1 MSSLG
6 VTKLLGQKF
15 VAESAD
21 AKRIDQ
27 AQANSILSI
36 ISMELESALQQA
48 YNVAAIYTN
57 RPAQTVTLDRD
68 FDFYRLLGQDISVI
82 GDLNAAGAITDKTF
96 LQILKSGEILPD
108 TIDLNKELRETKVL
122 KQQRKNELL
131 DAQQQSGSVV
141 SPAANKPTQKGSGNR
156 NRNSTGTA
164 TQGSRQA

>member
-21 AKRIDQ
+21 AKRIYQ

-57 RPAQTVTLDRD
+57 RPAPTVTLDRD

-141 SPAANKPTQKGSGNR
+141 SPAANKPAQKGSGNR